1 MRMVTSTLV
10 IGRTTNQMER
20 ELTFILMGRTM
31 RVIGLMIST
40 MALERNSGLMEQCTK
55 ASTVMVR
62 SMVRVAF
69 NGRTEAVLP
78 VNSRIIV
85 WKVLGHIC
93 GTTNARLQANGKT
106 I

>member
-40 MALERNSGLMEQCTK
+40 MALERNSGLMEPCMR
-55 ASTVMVR
+55 ASIVMVR
-62 SMVRVAF
+62 NMARDAF
-69 NGRTEAVLP
+69 NGKMEAVFQ
-78 VNSRIIV
+78 VNSRIIA
-85 WKVLGHIC
+85 WKVWGPIC
-93 GTTNARLQANGKT
+93 GTISAHLLANGRIT
-106 I
+106 